1 MLGLAI
7 GLVHGRVQGRVQGLV
22 QGRVQGLVV
31 TGHFWYSYARVY
43 LTIPS
48 LRTPVQTLQAMF
60 LCVPIDVPIPLGY
73 PARQ

>member
-1 MLGLAI
+1 MVLGLAI
-7 GLVHGRVQGRVQGLV
+7 GLVQGRVLGL
-22 QGRVQGLVV
+22 VQGLVV

-60 LCVPIDVPIPLGY
+60 LCVPIDVPVPLGC
-73 PARQ
+73 PARL